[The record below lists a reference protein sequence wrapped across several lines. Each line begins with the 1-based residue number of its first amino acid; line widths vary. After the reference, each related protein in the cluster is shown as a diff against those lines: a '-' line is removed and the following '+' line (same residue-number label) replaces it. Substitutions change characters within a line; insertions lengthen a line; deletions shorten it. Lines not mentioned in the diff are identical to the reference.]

1 MIEKVIYHSQSN
13 AKTLGDRIQSGGTHF
28 KLFNLVQDPN
38 EQNDLDRS
46 NPEKLNRMM
55 CGLIAALEA
64 KNAQ

>member
-1 MIEKVIYHSQSN
+1 MGKN
-13 AKTLGDRIQSGGTHF
+13 LGDRIQSGGTHF

-38 EQNDLDRS
+38 EQNDLARS

-55 CGLIAALEA
+55 CGMIAALEA